1 MSSSSSA
8 SSNWQILSLQQ
19 ASKAA
24 ALACVSGEG
33 GGAPSKRATGNEEA
47 CGRPGD
53 TYTVIVSI
61 QIEVY
66 FGNPVERGAAERK
79 PEEEKKRISVPT
91 SPHGHNYK
99 NISTTSHEISATLPQ
114 PVPITSWSRHR
125 LQTRAAQSI
134 HSHLQQSH
142 F

>member
-47 CGRPGD
+47 GGRASGRPGD

-79 PEEEKKRISVPT
+79 PEEEKKR
-91 SPHGHNYK
+91 
-99 NISTTSHEISATLPQ
+99 E
-114 PVPITSWSRHR
+114 R
-125 LQTRAAQSI
+125 
-134 HSHLQQSH
+134 SH
-142 F
+142 FFSRTQLQKHFHHLA